1 MVIEC
6 ISCSRRFNLNEN
18 LLKPTGSIVRCSKCG
33 NIFPAYSAHN
43 GSNLNPALDT
53 DGIANDADQNESASS
68 CFEKRKHP
76 RVPVSI
82 HVLCDALDREGNPH
96 DIHIG
101 VIKDV
106 SQAGLAIELFR
117 SPVSEQVSLSF
128 MNVENR
134 DVQIKAKMVYSRINS
149 FKTRVGLSLAGSAV
163 EIDHFVT
170 HVIKTHQISSS
181 SNRRTQIEESPKGE
195 YPLTS

>member
-33 NIFPAYSAHN
+33 DVFPAYPAHN

-68 CFEKRKHP
+68 SFENRKHP

-106 SQAGLAIELFR
+106 SQTGLTIELFR

-134 DVQIKAKMVYSRINS
+134 DVQIKAKMVYSKIKS
-149 FKTRVGLSLAGSAV
+149 FKTRVGLSLVGSAV

>member
-1 MVIEC
+1 M
-6 ISCSRRFNLNEN
+6 
-18 LLKPTGSIVRCSKCG
+18 
-33 NIFPAYSAHN
+33 
-43 GSNLNPALDT
+43 
-53 DGIANDADQNESASS
+53 
-68 CFEKRKHP
+68 
-76 RVPVSI
+76 PVSI

-106 SQAGLAIELFR
+106 SQTGLAIELFK